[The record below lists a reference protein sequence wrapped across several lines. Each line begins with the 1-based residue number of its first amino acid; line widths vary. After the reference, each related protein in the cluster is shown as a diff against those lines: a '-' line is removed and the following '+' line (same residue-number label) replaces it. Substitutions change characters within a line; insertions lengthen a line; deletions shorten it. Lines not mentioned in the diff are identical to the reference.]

1 MPCERKDRVDYI
13 RVEHEYSLVRACKLI
28 NLSRSLYYYVSV
40 KNDKDVIDK
49 ILQLSDKRPMEGQ
62 DKIWARI
69 RSEGIIWNHKR
80 ISRVYRMLGMNK
92 KKRTRKRLPARVK
105 QPLLVPP
112 GPNKTWSM
120 DFMHDALMN
129 GRKFRTLNIIDDYN
143 REALRVEPFFS
154 IGSALVIKVLGRLIL
169 ERGRPDCI
177 RMDNGPEFIASALKD
192 WCSDKGIVLQY
203 IQPGRPMQN
212 GYVERF
218 NKSYR
223 NYVLDA
229 YLFED
234 ITQVRIL
241 TDEFMDDYNNERPHQ
256 SLGDLSPVKYRLRRE
271 NQEVF

>member
-1 MPCERKDRVDYI
+1 
-13 RVEHEYSLVRACKLI
+13 
-28 NLSRSLYYYVSV
+28 
-40 KNDKDVIDK
+40 
-49 ILQLSDKRPMEGQ
+49 MEGQ
-62 DKIWARI
+62 DKMCARI

-80 ISRVYRMLGMNK
+80 VSRVYRMLGMNK

-105 QPLLVPP
+105 QPLFVPP

-154 IGSALVIKVLGRLIL
+154 IGSSLVIKVLQRLIL
-169 ERGRPDCI
+169 ERGKPDCI

-192 WCSDKGIVLQY
+192 WCNDKGIGLQY

-241 TDEFMDDYNNERPHQ
+241 TDEFMDDYNNDRPHE
-256 SLGDLSPVKYRLRRE
+256 SLEDLSPVKYRLRQE